1 MIGIKS
7 KTRLKGIFK
16 VRCVRPDGSIRWQET
31 VQNLVTNVGLNFLL
45 DSGLNSTE
53 AGTIY
58 LGLKNA
64 GSPAAGDTMS
74 SHAGWTENQNYD
86 EATRPAWGQGAAS
99 SQAVTNG
106 TTADFTINTNSQT
119 IAGIFATT
127 KNTKGGTTGTLIS
140 AVDFSSSKAA
150 DDNDVI
156 QVTYTISAA
165 DDGA

>member
-1 MIGIKS
+1 MIGKYD
-7 KTRLKGIFK
+7 
-16 VRCVRPDGSIRWQET
+16 VRCVRPDGSVRWREQ
-31 VQNLVTNVGLNFLL
+31 VTNLIVNTGLNFLL

-58 LGLKNA
+58 LGLKNT
-64 GSPAAGDTMS
+64 GSPAAGDTMA

-86 EATRPAWGQGAAS
+86 EATRPSWAQGSAS
-99 SQAVTNG
+99 SQSVTNAS
-106 TTADFTINTNSQT
+106 TVDFTIDTNSQT
-119 IAGIFATT
+119 IAGIFTT
-127 KNTKGGTTGTLIS
+127 TNNTKGGTTGTLIS
-140 AVDFSSSKAA
+140 AVDFSSSKSA